1 MIEYKNLDREIIRE
15 ISEVYVN
22 AFNCEPWN
30 DKWTIESASK
40 RISQMINCEGFNGL
54 VAFDEEKLVG
64 MILGS
69 IEYYYD
75 AVLFQIKELCVE
87 PKIKGAGIGSKLL
100 SEFITRLKAKG
111 IDRVILL
118 TLKTNETEGFYKK
131 HGFKTF
137 ENMIMMGK
145 EI

>member
-1 MIEYKNLDREIIRE
+1 
-15 ISEVYVN
+15 
-22 AFNCEPWN
+22 
-30 DKWTIESASK
+30 
-40 RISQMINCEGFNGL
+40 
-54 VAFDEEKLVG
+54 

-75 AVLFQIKELCVE
+75 AVLFQIKELCVD